1 MASSLSFPILIP
13 FAMESPSCVTVPH
26 MAFSKPPKHHRPL
39 VRGRVRV
46 RPLNRRLNCAT
57 LFRCSSVVDDAVITL
72 HVGGM
77 MCEGCAN
84 SVKKLL
90 ESRPQVLSARVNLAS
105 ETAIVSPAPEE
116 KPAPNYLKQLG
127 EELAQHLTTCGF
139 TSTLQGVV
147 YYVVVSIWTLAS
159 CSLTNLHPLPLTP
172 FGSTSILEH
181 TLLDP
186 LGSEIEGELKPLW
199 CCSCHFSHPCFSQPQ
214 FYANNPKL
222 LLLGKLACLSLKL
235 DKIVPRFEYTLD
247 GSSKVS
253 TLLHYSKYKEDM
265 HQRFPSLI
273 VVASNILMFSMP
285 NTALAET
292 CEADNSFFNMPILLA
307 VALIGATVGGLLAR
321 QRRNELQRVNEQL
334 IQINAAL
341 RKQAKIESYAPSL
354 SYAPIGG
361 GRIPDNEIIVD
372 PKKQELI
379 SKLKNGKNFLR
390 NQQLDKAFIEFK
402 NALELAQNLKD
413 PIEEKKAARGLGA
426 SLQRQGK
433 YRDAIKYHSMVL
445 AISEREGE
453 DSGNTE
459 AFGAIADCYT
469 ELGEL
474 EKAGQFYDKYIAR
487 LEKD

>member
-46 RPLNRRLNCAT
+46 RPVNRRLNSAT
-57 LFRCSSVVDDAVITL
+57 LFRCSSAADDAVITL

-90 ESRPQVLSARVNLAS
+90 ESRPHVLSARVNLAS
-105 ETAIVSPAPEE
+105 EIAIVSPAPEE
-116 KPAPNYLKQLG
+116 KPAPNYLKRLG

-139 TSTLQGVV
+139 TSTLQG
-147 YYVVVSIWTLAS
+147 
-159 CSLTNLHPLPLTP
+159 
-172 FGSTSILEH
+172 
-181 TLLDP
+181 
-186 LGSEIEGELKPLW
+186 
-199 CCSCHFSHPCFSQPQ
+199 
-214 FYANNPKL
+214 
-222 LLLGKLACLSLKL
+222 KLACLSLKL
-235 DKIVPRFEYTLD
+235 DKIIPRFEYTLD